1 MARCTNPNSNAFE
14 YYGGRGIECLVTSRE
29 LMELYFRDKAH
40 KMRRPSIDRIDSD
53 GHYEPKNLRFVELRV
68 NVRKA
73 VRERQERLAKI
84 RAFESPN

>member
-1 MARCTNPNSNAFE
+1 
-14 YYGGRGIECLVTSRE
+14 
-29 LMELYFRDKAH
+29 MELYFRDKAH